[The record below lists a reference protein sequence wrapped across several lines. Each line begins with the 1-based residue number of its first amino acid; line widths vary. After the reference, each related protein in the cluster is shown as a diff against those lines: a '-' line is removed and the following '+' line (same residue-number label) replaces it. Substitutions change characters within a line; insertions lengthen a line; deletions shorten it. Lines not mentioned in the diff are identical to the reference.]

1 MSIYDKANQKNPPYK
16 LLALDGGGIRG
27 MITLEV
33 LAEIEATLRTSLG
46 KEDEKFVLAD
56 YFDYVAGTST
66 GAIIAACISW
76 GMSVAEIQKF
86 YRESGE
92 KMFDKAFILNITRT
106 MRYKYGDE
114 NLAAQ
119 LKQVFGENTTFGSKD
134 LKTLLMLVMRNATT
148 DSPWPL
154 SNNPHAKFNNPQ
166 QPDSNLKIPL
176 WQLVRASTAAPTFF
190 PPEQVQLGDKKFV
203 FVDGGIT
210 PYNNPAFQL
219 FLMATLEPYNLKWQA
234 GEDKM
239 LLVSV
244 GTGTTPNINLELKA
258 SQMNTLYNAQTI
270 PAALMLASQQE
281 QDFLCRIFGKCLLGD
296 AINTEVGDLLKTKGP
311 LESKLFTY
319 LRYDVE
325 LTRKGLD
332 KLGGLED
339 VDVENVQQMDSVKHM
354 AELERIGKEIAKK
367 VKPQHFENF
376 VDSSASLITVS

>member
-1 MSIYDKANQKNPPYK
+1 MSIYDKANKKNPPYK

-27 MITLEV
+27 MISLEV
-33 LAEIEATLRTSLG
+33 LAEIEATLRSSLG
-46 KEDEKFVLAD
+46 ADKNFVLAD

-66 GAIIAACISW
+66 GAIIATCISW
-76 GMSVAEIQKF
+76 GMSVAEIKKF
-86 YRESGE
+86 YQESGE

-119 LKQVFGENTTFGSKD
+119 LKEVFGEDTTFGSKD
-134 LKTLLMLVMRNATT
+134 LKTLLMVVMRNVST

-154 SNNPHAKFNNPQ
+154 SNNPHAKYNNPE
-166 QPDSNLKIPL
+166 QPDSNLNLPL

-190 PPEQVQLGDKKFV
+190 PPEQVQLGNNKFI
-203 FVDGGIT
+203 FVDGAIT

-219 FLMATLEPYNLKWQA
+219 FLMATLEPYNLKWPA

-244 GTGTTPNINLELKA
+244 GTGTTPHIDPELKA
-258 SQMNTLYNAQTI
+258 SQMNTLYNAQNI
-270 PAALMLASQQE
+270 PAALMLASQHE

-296 AINTEVGDLLKTKGP
+296 AIDGEVGDLLESKGP
-311 LESKLFTY
+311 LDSKLFTY

-332 KLGGLED
+332 KLGGLEHINVED
-339 VDVENVQQMDSVKHM
+339 VQEMDSVKHM
-354 AELERIGKEIAKK
+354 RQLTDIGRAIAKK

-376 VDSSASLITVS
+376 VESPASLTTVG

>member
-1 MSIYDKANQKNPPYK
+1 MSVYDKANKKTGPYK

-27 MITLEV
+27 IITLEV
-33 LAEIEATLRTSLG
+33 LAKMEATLRSSLG
-46 KEDEKFVLAD
+46 ADENFVLAD

-66 GAIIAACISW
+66 GAIVATAICL

-86 YRESGE
+86 YRQSGE
-92 KMFDKAFILNITRT
+92 KMFDKAFILEVTRLAIH
-106 MRYKYGDE
+106 KYGDK
-114 NLAAQ
+114 NLSTE
-119 LKQVFGENTTFGSKD
+119 LKKVFGEDTTFGSQN

-154 SNNPHAKFNNPQ
+154 SNNPYAKFNDLEKA
-166 QPDSNLKIPL
+166 DSNLNLPL

-190 PPEQVQLGDKKFV
+190 PPEQVQLGDKKFI

-219 FLMATLEPYNLKWQA
+219 FLMATLEPYNLKWPA

-244 GTGTTPNINLELKA
+244 GTGTTPNINPELKA
-258 SQMNTLYNAQTI
+258 SEMNTLYNAQKI
-270 PAALMLASQQE
+270 PAALMLASQHE

-296 AINTEVGDLLKTKGP
+296 TIDQEVGDLLKTKGP

-325 LTRKGLD
+325 LTRQGLD
-332 KLGGLED
+332 RLGGLD
-339 VDVENVQQMDSVKHM
+339 DIKLENVQQMDSVKHM
-354 AELERIGKEIAKK
+354 PELERIGRAIAKK

-376 VDSSASLITVS
+376 VQPLSFLTTVN

>member
-1 MSIYDKANQKNPPYK
+1 MSIYDKANKKTGPYK

-33 LAEIEATLRTSLG
+33 LAKIEDTLRDKLG
-46 KEDEKFVLAD
+46 ADDKFVLAD
-56 YFDYVAGTST
+56 YFDYIAGTST
-66 GAIIAACISW
+66 GAIIASALSL
-76 GMSVAEIQKF
+76 GLPVADIQKF

-92 KMFDKAFILNITRT
+92 KMFDKAFILGITRT

-114 NLAAQ
+114 KLSDE
-119 LKQVFGENTTFGSKD
+119 LKKVFIEDTTFGSER
-134 LKTLLMLVMRNATT
+134 LKTLLMLVMRNANT

-154 SNNPHAKFNNPQ
+154 SNNPNAKFNDPER
-166 QPDSNLKIPL
+166 PDSNSKLPL

-190 PPEQVQLGDKKFV
+190 PPEVIRLGSKEFI
-203 FVDGGIT
+203 FVDGGVT

-219 FLMATLEPYNLKWQA
+219 FLMATLEPYNLKWPS
-234 GEDKM
+234 GEDNM

-244 GTGTTPNINLELKA
+244 GTGITPNIDPELKA
-258 SQMNTLYNAQTI
+258 SKMNTLYNAQNI
-270 PAALMLASQQE
+270 PLALMLASQLQ

-296 AINTEVGDLLKTKGP
+296 TIDQEVGNLLETKGP

-325 LTRKGLD
+325 LTREGLD

-339 VDVENVQQMDSVKHM
+339 IKPKDVQQMDSVKHM
-354 AELERIGKEIAKK
+354 TELERIGRALAKK
-367 VKPQHFENF
+367 VKPQHFTKF
-376 VDSSASLITVS
+376 LQSPTSLATIS

>member
-1 MSIYDKANQKNPPYK
+1 MSARDKANKKNPPYK

-33 LAEIEATLRTSLG
+33 LAEIESTLRSSLG
-46 KEDEKFVLAD
+46 ADEKFVLSD

-66 GAIIAACISW
+66 GAIIATCISLGW
-76 GMSVAEIQKF
+76 SVEKIQGF
-86 YRESGE
+86 YEKSGKE
-92 KMFDKAFILNITRT
+92 MFDKAFISKTFRT
-106 MRYKYGDE
+106 LRYKYGDQ
-114 NLAAQ
+114 NLKDL
-119 LKQVFGENTTFGSKD
+119 LKKEFEEDTTFGSEK
-134 LKTLLMLVMRNATT
+134 LKTLLMLVMRNAST

-154 SNNPHAKFNNPQ
+154 SNNPYAKFNNPDE
-166 QPDSNLKIPL
+166 PDSNLNLPL

-190 PPEQVQLGDKKFV
+190 PAEKVKLGNNEFT

-219 FLMATLEPYNLKWQA
+219 FLMATLEPYNLKWQT

-244 GTGTTPNINLELKA
+244 GTGATPNVNPESKFYMPGALD
-258 SQMNTLYNAQTI
+258 NATKI
-270 PAALMLASQQE
+270 PGALMLASQQE
-281 QDFLCRIFGKCLLGD
+281 QDFLCRIFGKCLSGD
-296 AINTEVGDLLKTKGP
+296 EIDGEVGDLIGSKRP

-325 LTRKGLD
+325 LTDTGLK
-332 KLGGLED
+332 KLGGLDDIKLEH
-339 VDVENVQQMDSVKHM
+339 VQKMDSTDHTG
-354 AELERIGKEIAKK
+354 ELQRIGKALAKK

-376 VDSSASLITVS
+376 VESSASLATVN

>member
-1 MSIYDKANQKNPPYK
+1 MSIYNKANKKNPPYK

-27 MITLEV
+27 MITLQV
-33 LAEIEATLRTSLG
+33 LAEIEATLRSSLG
-46 KEDEKFVLAD
+46 KENEKFVLAD

-66 GAIIAACISW
+66 GAIIATCISW
-76 GMSVAEIQKF
+76 GMSVKEIQKF

-92 KMFDKAFILNITRT
+92 KMFDKAFILNITRE
-106 MRYKYGDE
+106 MRYKYGDK
-114 NLAAQ
+114 NLAAE
-119 LKQVFGENTTFGSKD
+119 LKKVFGEDTTFGSER

-148 DSPWPL
+148 DSPWPV
-154 SNNPHAKFNNPQ
+154 SNNPYAKFNNLQ
-166 QPDSNLKIPL
+166 QPGSNLNLPL

-190 PPEQVQLGDKKFV
+190 PPEQVQLGDKKFI
-203 FVDGGIT
+203 FVDGGVT

-219 FLMATLEPYNLKWQA
+219 FLMATLEPYNLKWQT

-239 LLVSV
+239 LLVSI

-258 SQMNTLYNAQTI
+258 SQMNTLYSAQTI
-270 PAALMLASQQE
+270 PGALMLASQHE
-281 QDFLCRIFGKCLLGD
+281 QDFLCRVFGKCLLGD
-296 AINTEVGDLLKTKGP
+296 EVNGEVGDLIGSKGP

-339 VDVENVQQMDSVKHM
+339 IDVKDVQQMDSVQHM
-354 AELERIGKEIAKK
+354 DELERIGKAIAKK
-367 VKPQHFENF
+367 VKPQHFDNF
-376 VDSSASLITVS
+376 VDSGALTTAI

>member
-1 MSIYDKANQKNPPYK
+1 MSIYDKANKKNPPYK

-27 MITLEV
+27 MISLEV
-33 LAEIEATLRTSLG
+33 LAEIESTLRSSLG
-46 KEDEKFVLAD
+46 ADENFVLAD

-66 GAIIAACISW
+66 GAIIATCISW
-76 GMSVAEIQKF
+76 GMSVKDIQKF
-86 YRESGE
+86 YQDSG
-92 KMFDKAFILNITRT
+92 KQMFDKAFILSINRT
-106 MRYKYGDE
+106 LRYKYGHE
-114 NLAAQ
+114 KLAAQ
-119 LKQVFGENTTFGSKD
+119 LKKVFREDTTFGSKD

-154 SNNPHAKFNNPQ
+154 SNNPYAKYNNPEQ
-166 QPDSNLKIPL
+166 GDNLNLPL

-190 PPEQVQLGDKKFV
+190 PPEKVKLGGDGDEFT
-203 FVDGGIT
+203 FVDGAIT

-244 GTGTTPNINLELKA
+244 GTGTTPNINPESKFYMPGALD
-258 SQMNTLYNAQTI
+258 NAQKI
-270 PAALMLASQQE
+270 PGALMLASQQE
-281 QDFLCRIFGKCLLGD
+281 QDFLCRVFGKCLLGD
-296 AINTEVGDLLKTKGP
+296 EIDGEIGDLLETKGP
-311 LESKLFTY
+311 LNSKLFTY

-339 VDVENVQQMDSVKHM
+339 INVLDVQEMDSVQHM
-354 AELERIGKEIAKK
+354 DKLERIGQELAKK

-376 VDSSASLITVS
+376 VDSEASLTTVG